1 MADVTVRGIRLH
13 VQRLGAPA
21 PGEPSRPVVVFL
33 HGLVMDNLSSWF
45 FTVANPATR
54 VAEAILYDLRGHGL
68 SERPQTGYT
77 LAEHVADL
85 AALLDAL
92 AITRKVV
99 IVGNSFG
106 GLLAL
111 AFARTHAARVAGIV
125 LVDGHLGDEGF
136 GAQMSATLRL
146 TGEERDRKIAESFA
160 AWLGRHSERKR
171 TRLADNARALV
182 EGTTL
187 VDDMQ
192 RTPALAAADLAEV
205 RVPVLGLYGERS
217 DIRVRSQALLAHAPF
232 AEFVVLPGCS
242 HSVLWEATDEVR
254 ARILNFV
261 AAVAGGQDHG
271 S

>member
-1 MADVTVRGIRLH
+1 MADIVVRGVRLH
-13 VQRLGAPA
+13 VQRLGAPE
-21 PGEPSRPVVVFL
+21 PGEPARPVVVFL

-68 SERPQTGYT
+68 SERPKTDYT
-77 LAEHVADL
+77 LADHVADL

-92 AITRKVV
+92 HIDRPVV
-99 IVGNSFG
+99 LVGNSFG

-111 AFARTHAARVAGIV
+111 AFARAHAARVAGLV

-136 GAQMSATLRL
+136 GAQMAETLRL
-146 TGEERDRKIAESFA
+146 TGEARDRRIAESFA

-171 TRLADNARALV
+171 TRLADNARTLV

-192 RTPALAAADLAEV
+192 RTPPLVAADLEEV
-205 RVPVLGLYGERS
+205 RVPILGLYGEHSDLRERS
-217 DIRVRSQALLAHAPF
+217 EALLEHAPD
-232 AEFVVLPGCS
+232 AEVIILPGCS

-254 ARILNFV
+254 ARVLGFV
-261 AAVAGGQDHG
+261 EKHA
-271 S
+271 